1 MFEDLNSDQQS
12 GAATPEPKAMPQ
24 ATPPMPPINNSMLSG
39 EPEDI
44 LADVDSTSPQL
55 NKQATP
61 PQPPMSDIGPAQ
73 PLTDLPGA
81 EVMAKKHRSGGSKKI
96 YYIIGGVVLAA
107 IIVIALIQFNASP
120 TYNEYENFVNDPI
133 NNTQDNTQDDTDQ
146 GVIDNTDDTTDNT
159 ITEPETVPSPDEDG
173 DGLTNDQEAAIGTD
187 PFNPDSD
194 NDGLFDK
201 EEVVVYK
208 TDPLNPDTD
217 GDTYLDGSEVKS
229 GYNPSGPGELLQL
242 PPIQN

>member
-1 MFEDLNSDQQS
+1 
-12 GAATPEPKAMPQ
+12 MP
-24 ATPPMPPINNSMLSG
+24 T
-39 EPEDI
+39 
-44 LADVDSTSPQL
+44 
-55 NKQATP
+55 
-61 PQPPMSDIGPAQ
+61 QPPRPDIGPAE
-73 PLTDLPGA
+73 PLKDLPGG
-81 EVMAKKHRSGGSKKI
+81 EVMAKKHRAGGSKKM
-96 YYIIGGVVLAA
+96 YYIIGGVALVV
-107 IIVIALIQFNASP
+107 IVVIALIQFNASP
-120 TYNEYENFVNDPI
+120 TFNEYESFVNDPI
-133 NNTQDNTQDDTDQ
+133 NNVQNDVQDNTVQDLANDTTDT
-146 GVIDNTDDTTDNT
+146 IDNTVS
-159 ITEPETVPSPDEDG
+159 EPESTLSLDEDG

-229 GYNPSGPGELLQL
+229 GYNPSGPGELLQI